1 MFLIVVAL
9 AAWVYGAFVQ
19 RGRTRRAIS
28 LVVVLLLLGGG
39 YVFAVEKKLHWRQ
52 PVEDPGDPEES
63 EPLKDAPEGIA
74 WKRWSPSAVAQA
86 QRESR
91 PIIVDFTAKW
101 CLTCNT
107 IVKPA
112 LESDAV
118 QAKIKEVNAVL
129 LLANWTKRPPAI
141 TAELEKFERAGVPMV
156 LVYPKDPAKPVM
168 VFDTITSGTILKALD
183 EAVK

>member
-1 MFLIVVAL
+1 
-9 AAWVYGAFVQ
+9 VQ
-19 RGRTRRAIS
+19 RGRTRRGIS
-28 LVVVLLLLGGG
+28 LAVVLLLLGVG

-52 PVEDPGDPEES
+52 PIEDTENPEES
-63 EPLKDAPEGIA
+63 ERVKDAPEGIA
-74 WKRWSPSAVAQA
+74 WKRWSPAAVANA
-86 QRESR
+86 QSQGR

-101 CLTCNT
+101 CITCNT
-107 IVKPA
+107 VVKPA

-168 VFDTITSGTILKALD
+168 VFDTITSGTIVKALD

>member
-1 MFLIVVAL
+1 I
-9 AAWVYGAFVQ
+9 
-19 RGRTRRAIS
+19 
-28 LVVVLLLLGGG
+28 
-39 YVFAVEKKLHWRQ
+39 
-52 PVEDPGDPEES
+52 EDTGNSEDS

-74 WKRWSPSAVAQA
+74 WKRWSAAAVANA
-86 QRESR
+86 QSQGR

-118 QAKIKEVNAVL
+118 QAKVKEVNAVL
-129 LLANWTKRPPAI
+129 LLANWTKRPDII
-141 TAELEKFERAGVPMV
+141 TAELNKFDRSGVPLV

-168 VFDTITSGTILKALD
+168 IFDTVTAGTLVKALD